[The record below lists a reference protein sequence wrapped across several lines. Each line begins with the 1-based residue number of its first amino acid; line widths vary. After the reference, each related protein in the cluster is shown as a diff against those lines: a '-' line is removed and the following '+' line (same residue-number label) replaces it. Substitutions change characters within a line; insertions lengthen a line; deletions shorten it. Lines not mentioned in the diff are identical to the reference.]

1 MVSNI
6 YNMHIEKLK
15 DFIEFC
21 KLTKR
26 LVIVPYGVSSRWCNN
41 HCKFCY
47 LKAGWEAKVKNIEFF
62 IDIKNKVISTI
73 SEILNELPKETI
85 VELDYT
91 GGELFCLSDNHYK
104 VYRELLDEL
113 DEICLKYGFKIRAVF
128 STNLIYND
136 DRLDKLIELFNYAES
151 KGILSEVISS
161 FDLWGRFENEDSANM
176 WWHNIERLSNETSH
190 KPRAEMVLCKPSIDI
205 FNNNEDT
212 YTMRIFKKILD
223 NPDKVMFFF
232 ENYIPNNPDNIS
244 LVPSNED
251 KIKMFKTLIDKYW
264 GKLELLDAF
273 RSDYEIEVNRDEE
286 KPKYQDCSSAFYGNH
301 IVKNWK
307 NDLKLYDDETPLY
320 NITNCIDRSLGL
332 WPDNEEFKNKADV
345 LKEGTWLGNGYM
357 CLNHLD
363 KVNNFYLNKF
373 GCGSCKFKQYCYKNN
388 LRGCY
393 LEHNFKWSSDK
404 CWKKEVFKYAEN
416 LHR

>member
-1 MVSNI
+1 
-6 YNMHIEKLK
+6 MHIEKLK

-47 LKAGWEAKVKNIEFF
+47 LKEGWEVKVKNIEFF
-62 IDIKNKVISTI
+62 IDIKDKVILTI
-73 SEILNELPKETI
+73 GEILNELPKETI

-91 GGELFCLSDNHYK
+91 GGELFCLSNSHYK
-104 VYRELLDEL
+104 IYRELLDEL

-136 DRLDKLIELFNYAES
+136 DRLDKLIELFNYTES
-151 KGILSEVISS
+151 KGISSEVISS

-205 FNNNEDT
+205 FNNNGDT

-232 ENYIPNNPDNIS
+232 ENYVPNNPDNIS
-244 LVPSNED
+244 LVPSDED

-273 RSDYEIEVNRDEE
+273 RSDYKIEVNRDEE

-332 WPDNEEFKNKADV
+332 WPDNKEFFNKADII
-345 LKEGTWLGNGYM
+345 KPNTYLGNGYM

-393 LEHNFKWSSDK
+393 LEHNFKWSSNK

>member
-1 MVSNI
+1 
-6 YNMHIEKLK
+6 
-15 DFIEFC
+15 
-21 KLTKR
+21 
-26 LVIVPYGVSSRWCNN
+26 
-41 HCKFCY
+41 
-47 LKAGWEAKVKNIEFF
+47 
-62 IDIKNKVISTI
+62 
-73 SEILNELPKETI
+73 
-85 VELDYT
+85 
-91 GGELFCLSDNHYK
+91 
-104 VYRELLDEL
+104 LLDEL
-113 DEICLKYGFKIRAVF
+113 DEVCLKYGFKIRAVF

-151 KGILSEVISS
+151 KGISSEVISS

-205 FNNNEDT
+205 FNNDEDT

-232 ENYIPNNPDNIS
+232 ENYVPNNPDNIS

-320 NITNCIDRSLGL
+320 NITNCIDRALGL

-373 GCGSCKFKQYCYKNN
+373 GCGNCKFKQYCYKNN

-416 LHR
+416 LHG